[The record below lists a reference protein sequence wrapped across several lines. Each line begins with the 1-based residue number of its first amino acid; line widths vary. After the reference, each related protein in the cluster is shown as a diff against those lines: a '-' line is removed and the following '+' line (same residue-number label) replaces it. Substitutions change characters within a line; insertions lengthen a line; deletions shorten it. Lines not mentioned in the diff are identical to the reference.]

1 MKRTFII
8 LVSFAALVSCS
19 KEIDDV
25 KVPNQIADDGEIV
38 IMLEDGSMDI
48 DVTTKTTAVSSIPS
62 SLYFAGTTGTGTS
75 QTNKWSSTSKTVSS
89 GKITTGYYQTATAT
103 AYNYYL
109 SNLAMTFAASGCT
122 ITADGTSIDAIV
134 GVTKASTSTTP
145 SVTLNHIFARTGSIS
160 CSSSNGYTL
169 SNVTYKLKSK
179 GSTTGTKGTYNIYN
193 DSWSSVTALSETA
206 ITSSSDLYLIPG
218 VYTITVSGTEKLGD
232 FSHTFT
238 GSADITLAA
247 GKQNNITISRSSSGA
262 QGITVSVSLTAWG
275 TNSVSATI

>member
-1 MKRTFII
+1 MKKTI
-8 LVSFAALVSCS
+8 LFTILICLITSISCN
-19 KEIDDV
+19 KDILEIGANI
-25 KVPNQIADDGEIV
+25 PEIV
-38 IMLEDGSMDI
+38 INVVEGSI
-48 DVTTKTTAVSSIPS
+48 TADVTTKTTAVSSIPS

-218 VYTITVSGTEKLGD
+218 TYTLTVSGTETLGD

-238 GSADITLAA
+238 ASTDITLTA
-247 GKQNNITISRSSSGA
+247 GKINGIAVKRTGTGA
-262 QGITVSVSLTAWG
+262 TQIVVTTTLNSWG
-275 TNSVSATI
+275 TTTLSPTI